1 MSRAALAAL
10 ALLAACRLGGAP
22 PRYDYVVL
30 APDRRP
36 AAPAAVAAADD
47 AATPILVVGR
57 VTLPDYL
64 RRDEVATRAGTYG
77 VAYAA
82 HARWAEPL
90 DEAFERTLRHDLAAR
105 LEPAIAVQVQRF
117 ATPPSYTV
125 FVDVIRFEQVGAGEV
140 ELWARWTVFRGG
152 ALLHAG
158 DTRARQPIGG
168 GGERDGVDAMAA
180 ALSQTIARLADEVAA
195 AVRRLDATGAGVD
208 AEPRT

>member
-10 ALLAACRLGGAP
+10 AVLAACRLGGAP

-30 APDRRP
+30 APDRRAP
-36 AAPAAVAAADD
+36 APAAVTAAED
-47 AATPILVVGR
+47 ATTPIVVIGR

-64 RRDEVATRAGTYG
+64 LRDEVATRAGTYG

-90 DEAFERTLRHDLAAR
+90 DDAFERTLRHDLAAR
-105 LEPAIAVQVQRF
+105 LEPAFSVQVRRF
-117 ATPPSYTV
+117 STPPAYTL

-140 ELWARWTVFRGG
+140 ELWARWTVFHGG

-158 DTRARQPIGG
+158 DTRARRRIDRA
-168 GGERDGVDAMAA
+168 GESADVGAMAA

-195 AVRRLDATGAGVD
+195 AVRRLDAVGAGVD
-208 AEPRT
+208 DEPRT